1 MSARFKLRRGLDVPL
16 TGAPEQTVHAA
27 RPTKT
32 VAVVGVDYLGLRP
45 AMAVQ
50 VGDHVKLGQ
59 CLFTHKKL
67 PGVHF
72 CAPGSGE
79 VIEINRG
86 QRRRLQSVVI
96 RLDGKDE
103 PEGEFPS
110 LGGHS
115 LDALDRG
122 AVVDRLLRSGLWTS
136 FRTRP
141 YSKLPAAD
149 AEPAAI
155 FVTAMDT
162 NPLAADPSLVIHE
175 QADSFRDG
183 LQILS
188 TLTSGKVHVCHDPAA
203 DLPVPDHSHVQST
216 AFSGPHP
223 AGLPGT
229 HIHFLE
235 PVGPARSVWTVGYQD
250 VIAIGKLFRDGVLWT
265 ERVIALGGPMIENPR
280 LLRTRVGACVD
291 DLLGDELPQIE
302 CRVISGS
309 PLSGRRA
316 SGWAAYLGRYHN
328 QLSVLAEG
336 REREL
341 FSWLRPGRRKFS
353 ATRVFVSRLAGAK
366 RRFGLN
372 TSTNGSAR
380 AMVPIGIYES
390 MMPQDL
396 LPTQLLRALLVQDT
410 DTAQKLGCLELDEED
425 LALCSFVCPGK
436 YDYGPALRSNLE
448 IIEKEG

>member
-1 MSARFKLRRGLDVPL
+1 
-16 TGAPEQTVHAA
+16 
-27 RPTKT
+27 
-32 VAVVGVDYLGLRP
+32 
-45 AMAVQ
+45 
-50 VGDHVKLGQ
+50 
-59 CLFTHKKL
+59 
-67 PGVHF
+67 
-72 CAPGSGE
+72 
-79 VIEINRG
+79 
-86 QRRRLQSVVI
+86 VI
-96 RLDGKDE
+96 RLDGHDE
-103 PEGEFPS
+103 PAGEFPS

-122 AVVDRLLRSGLWTS
+122 AVVDRLLQSGLWTS

-155 FVTAMDT
+155 FVAAMDS

-188 TLTSGKVHVCHDPAA
+188 TLTNGKVHVCQSPAA
-203 DLPVPDHSHVQST
+203 DLPVPEHSHVLTT

-235 PVGPARSVWTVGYQD
+235 PVGPERSVWTIGYQD

-341 FSWLRPGRRKFS
+341 FSWLRPGSHKFS
-353 ATRVFVSRLAGAK
+353 ATRVFVSYLAGAK